1 MHEYVPAKL
10 TITSVRQKFTLNSR
24 LQKAPSGQPRIKSR
38 SAVRVASAG
47 RSSITHFVIA
57 IAKRLPG
64 SKIERAHLCRSFHVQ
79 CRIQGKGLCQLRLK
93 KRALR
98 QGCNTCIEWKRTATF
113 DLKGQCM
120 PFALLLHRY
129 NCNGF
134 MLTALRFGGGVALNG
149 HRTATF
155 DLKGQPARSPDFFIE
170 QLPHVYVAA
179 LQSQKSAFFLPGF
192 KQHHLVHLAR
202 NNSVVKL

>member
-1 MHEYVPAKL
+1 
-10 TITSVRQKFTLNSR
+10 
-24 LQKAPSGQPRIKSR
+24 
-38 SAVRVASAG
+38 
-47 RSSITHFVIA
+47 
-57 IAKRLPG
+57 
-64 SKIERAHLCRSFHVQ
+64 
-79 CRIQGKGLCQLRLK
+79 
-93 KRALR
+93 
-98 QGCNTCIEWKRTATF
+98 
-113 DLKGQCM
+113 
-120 PFALLLHRY
+120 
-129 NCNGF
+129 

-202 NNSVVKL
+202 NKPKHTPTGTVLCGQTVAHSRKTSNLSGKVSMLIVTSVGQLRLTWGILDG